1 MYNSDLLKAGLLN
14 IGYFIFANLKDS
26 TLLLYYMFCGGE
38 KGFDRALTIHAI
50 SLPLDI
56 LAMLALSIWG
66 STTIF

>member
-1 MYNSDLLKAGLLN
+1 MYNPDLLKAGLLN

-66 STTIF
+66 